1 MTREYKYIMPCGY
14 KYIPLCNATILCQ
27 GIQLEATT
35 HYTESCHWRFED
47 RGEHHPSQKAGSW
60 VMVFSL
66 KYMVNIVTIASY
78 NRHEE
83 VIYWL
88 FISIRRKKYKQEL
101 RGGLRHGVLP

>member
-1 MTREYKYIMPCGY
+1 
-14 KYIPLCNATILCQ
+14 
-27 GIQLEATT
+27 
-35 HYTESCHWRFED
+35 
-47 RGEHHPSQKAGSW
+47 
-60 VMVFSL
+60 MVFSL